1 MLGDDTMRNLV
12 TLSASEQHQVDTL
25 AEARVRSRA
34 ETLRV
39 LVILGLQAVLN
50 DPSTFDKNLQKK
62 VSKSYTK
69 THVDSAE
76 QSESTRLTL
85 KQPVSGSIPSEAD
98 DIDEIL
104 SGVSG

>member
-1 MLGDDTMRNLV
+1 MRNLV

-69 THVDSAE
+69 TQHDSESE